1 MRNAFIET
9 LAELAERDPRVIL
22 LTGDLGFGVLESFSE
37 RFPDRFYNVGV
48 AEQNMIGVATGLA
61 EAGMIPFVYSIATFA
76 SMRPYEFIRNGP
88 ILHQLPVRIVGVG
101 GGFEYGHNGATHY
114 ALEDVGVLR
123 LQRGLTVIVPADTA
137 HARSALAQTYALRR
151 PIYFRV
157 SKGGPP
163 IAGLDTEFELGRL
176 TRLRPGGDVALIA
189 LGPIAA
195 DVLTA
200 AERLAADGIDA
211 AVAVVESFNP
221 SPDEDLAD
229 FLSGVPLAVSVE
241 SHFLDGGLGSLVA
254 EVIAERG
261 LSTRLRRCGIDDL
274 PRGMTGSQKFLEE
287 QYGLSATAI
296 ADTVKSAVAARQLEY
311 A

>member
-1 MRNAFIET
+1 MRNAFVET
-9 LAELAERDPRVIL
+9 LGELAERDPRVVL
-22 LTGDLGFGVLESFSE
+22 LTGDLGFGVLESFGE

-48 AEQNMIGVATGLA
+48 AEQNMVGVATGLA
-61 EAGMIPFVYSIATFA
+61 ESGMIPFVYSIATFA

-88 ILHQLPVRIVGVG
+88 VLHQLPVRIVGVG
-101 GGFEYGHNGATHY
+101 GGFEYGNNGATHY

-123 LQRGLTVIVPADTA
+123 MQRGLTVVVPADTA
-137 HARSALAQTYALRR
+137 HAQSALVQTYDLPR

-163 IAGLDTEFELGRL
+163 IAGLDADFEVGRL
-176 TRLRPGGDVALIA
+176 TQLRSGSDIALVA

-195 DVLTA
+195 EALAA
-200 AERLAADGIDA
+200 AERLDADGIDA

-221 SPDEDLAD
+221 SPVDDLAD
-229 FLSGVPLAVSVE
+229 FLSEVPLAVTVE
-241 SHFLDGGLGSLVA
+241 SHLVDGGLGTLVS

-261 LSTRLRRCGIDDL
+261 LDTRLRRCGIDDL
-274 PRGMTGSQKFLEE
+274 PRGLTGSQKFLEDR
-287 QYGLSATAI
+287 YGLSPTAI
-296 ADTVKSAVAARQLEY
+296 AGTARSVVGAAR